1 MDSMDREESNLSLAE
16 YKPFNYRVVNGSGN
30 IHHQTTSGWLEIRL
44 FYVRITPCAVNTVPE
59 HLTLRN
65 LRREIGVSL
74 EINGFRVP
82 SANTAL
88 VTLRRDRVDK
98 ESSEVTYVSTDNIRV
113 TGAIEFEVIENEGDD
128 REMILCGSLERI
140 EPTWSNGSL
149 DNGNTHTHHHHN
161 HNNNGSKTGWS
172 MDFYAANLSKFGT
185 SSPSIEV
192 YIAGCCSSVPVILTK
207 TIQVSPRRRGGSRHG
222 MLHAIPEDEEEVD
235 KEPLRDNGVLR
246 QRKLPHTSGEE
257 ADGYESEG
265 KVGPSYYSEEMYYD
279 EDGQLTWFNAGV
291 RVGVGIG
298 LGMCL
303 GIGIGVGLLMRSYQ
317 ATTRNFRRRF
327 F

>member
-1 MDSMDREESNLSLAE
+1 MNQNENNLSITLH
-16 YKPFNYRVVNGSGN
+16 KPFDYRFTNGSAN
-30 IHHQTTSGWLEIRL
+30 VHHQPTPGWFEIRL

-74 EINGFRVP
+74 EINGFRIP
-82 SANTAL
+82 STNTAV

-113 TGAIEFEVIENEGDD
+113 SGPIEFEVIDDELDD
-128 REMILCGSLERI
+128 REMVLCGSVERI

-149 DNGNTHTHHHHN
+149 DNGNNHN
-161 HNNNGSKTGWS
+161 HNHSAGGSKTGWS
-172 MDFYAANLSKFGT
+172 MDFYAANLSKFGSC
-185 SSPSIEV
+185 SSAIEV

-207 TIQVSPRRRGGSRHG
+207 TIQVSPRRRGSRHG
-222 MLHAIPEDEEEVD
+222 MLDAIPEDEEVE
-235 KEPLRDNGVLR
+235 KEPVMENGAVW
-246 QRKLPHTSGEE
+246 QRKLPHTGEE
-257 ADGYESEG
+257 GYDYDSEV
-265 KVGPSYYSEEMYYD
+265 KVRPSYYSDEMYYD

>member
-1 MDSMDREESNLSLAE
+1 MDREESNLSLAE

-161 HNNNGSKTGWS
+161 HNNNGSKTG
-172 MDFYAANLSKFGT
+172 
-185 SSPSIEV
+185 
-192 YIAGCCSSVPVILTK
+192 CCSSVPVILTK

-246 QRKLPHTSGEE
+246 QRKLPHTAGEE

-265 KVGPSYYSEEMYYD
+265 KVVPSYYSEEMYYD